1 MYTLQKAI
9 VHGGSLKAYKRK
21 RRITKRFYLTI
32 GILIIMVLATLILIN
47 TPMWDKLLE
56 LISRPKVTS
65 PYWQA
70 VFYE

>member
-9 VHGGSLKAYKRK
+9 INSGSLKLYRRK

-32 GILIIMVLATLILIN
+32 GILIIMVAAVLVLIH
-47 TPMWDKLLE
+47 TPMWDKLSE